1 MADLKTLMGGLLNFL
16 LPKSPEE
23 TRLQKITAEDLY
35 SRIARPGEQEG
46 VRTLFDYR
54 DPLIRELLLSL
65 KFHGN
70 RRAAKIFAQVF
81 YEGLIEDLSDANLFS
96 DFSKPLLV
104 PIPLSK
110 KRLRERGYNQTEL
123 IAQELEALDGRKTFE
138 LVTDVLIKI
147 KHIAPQTSLP
157 DKKAREENIRG
168 AFAVHRTPQIAGRN
182 ILLLDDIV
190 TTGSTMR
197 EAEGA
202 LRAAGAKHVFCI
214 AIAH

>member
-70 RRAAKIFAQVF
+70 RRAAKIFAQVL
-81 YEGLIEDLSDANLFS
+81 YEGLIEDLSDAKLFS
-96 DFSKPLLV
+96 DFSKPLLL

-110 KRLRERGYNQTEL
+110 KRLWERGYNQTEL

-138 LVTDVLIKI
+138 LATDVLIKI

-168 AFAVHRTPQIAGRN
+168 SFAVHRMPQIAGRN

-202 LRAAGAKHVFCI
+202 LRAAGAKQVFCI